1 MFQKDV
7 LVAMR
12 VDWMGAGR
20 EDRLGWGT
28 VEQQAPRMPLAD
40 ARPWEG
46 DMLWVGQ
53 SAAVVPLSVS
63 CDPAIL
69 P

>member
-46 DMLWVGQ
+46 DML
-53 SAAVVPLSVS
+53 
-63 CDPAIL
+63 
-69 P
+69 